1 MLTDKTKSEVMSDIL
16 KDGDFNHIEA
26 FITELPIENK
36 YKKLLIL
43 MYANPDPNKVIAFN
57 MGISERQIYKLAE
70 QARICA
76 YDGLK
81 AKIRKCFS
89 CRFGTVQNHSKK

>member
-1 MLTDKTKSEVMSDIL
+1 MLSDKIKSEVMSDIL
-16 KDGDFNHIEA
+16 KDGDFEYIEA

-36 YKKLLIL
+36 HKKLLIS
-43 MYANPDPNKVIAFN
+43 MYAKPDPNKVIAFN
-57 MGISERQIYKLAE
+57 MGISERQIYKVAE

-89 CRFGTVQNHSKK
+89 CRFGSLHRQCKK